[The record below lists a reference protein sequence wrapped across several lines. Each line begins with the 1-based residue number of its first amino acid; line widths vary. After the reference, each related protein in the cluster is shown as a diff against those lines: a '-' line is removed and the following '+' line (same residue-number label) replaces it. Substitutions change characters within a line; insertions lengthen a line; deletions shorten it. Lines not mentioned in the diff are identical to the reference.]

1 VRVERFNV
9 GPFDNNLYLLTSA
22 GSKDAIVVDPSME
35 SGHVLDAIRSR
46 GLNLRRILL
55 THAHVDHVV
64 MVRAFH
70 EATGAPVWLH
80 ADDKLL
86 YDRASD
92 QAAAMGLAWP
102 GSVPVSHWMKDGE
115 DVGVPGIDAR
125 ALHTP
130 GHSPGSITFA
140 TPEGLIVGDV
150 LFSGGVGR
158 TDLPGGSGEVLLRTI
173 RERLFVYPPETN
185 VYPGHGALTTIG
197 REMAS
202 NPFVGAHALQNP

>member
-1 VRVERFNV
+1 MRVERFNV
-9 GPFDNNLYLLTSA
+9 GPFDNNLYLLTST

-35 SGHVLDAIRSR
+35 SGHVLEAIRSR

-86 YDRASD
+86 YERAGD

-102 GSVPVSHWMKDGE
+102 GSVPVSHWMNDGE
-115 DVGVPGIDAR
+115 DVGIPGIDAR

-158 TDLPGGSGEVLLRTI
+158 TDLPGGSGDVLLRTI

-202 NPFVGAHALQNP
+202 NPFVGVHALQNP

>member
-1 VRVERFNV
+1 MRVERFNV
-9 GPFDNNLYLLTSA
+9 GPFDNNLYLLTST

-35 SGHVLDAIRSR
+35 SGHVLETISMR
-46 GLNLRRILL
+46 GLEVRRILL

-115 DVGVPGIDAR
+115 DVGIPGIDAR

-140 TPEGLIVGDV
+140 TPEGLVVGDV
-150 LFSGGVGR
+150 LFNGGVGR
-158 TDLPGGSGEVLLRTI
+158 TDLPGGSGDVLLRTI

>member
-1 VRVERFNV
+1 MRVERFNV
-9 GPFDNNLYLLTSA
+9 GPFDNNLYLLTST

-35 SGHVLDAIRSR
+35 SGHVLEEMRSR
-46 GLNLRRILL
+46 GLSLRRILL

-86 YDRASD
+86 YERAAD

-115 DVGVPGIDAR
+115 DVGIPGIDAR

-130 GHSPGSITFA
+130 GHSPGSITLA
-140 TPEGLIVGDV
+140 TSEGLVVGDV
-150 LFSGGVGR
+150 LFNGGVGR
-158 TDLPGGSGEVLLRTI
+158 TDLPGGSWDVLLRTI

-185 VYPGHGALTTIG
+185 VYPGHGAPTTIG

>member
-1 VRVERFNV
+1 MRVERFNV
-9 GPFDNNLYLLTSA
+9 GPFDNNLYLLTST

-35 SGHVLDAIRSR
+35 SGHVLEEMRSR
-46 GLNLRRILL
+46 GLSLRRILL

-70 EATGAPVWLH
+70 EATGAPVSLH

-86 YDRASD
+86 YERAAD

-115 DVGVPGIDAR
+115 DVGIPGIDAR

-130 GHSPGSITFA
+130 GHSPGSITLA
-140 TPEGLIVGDV
+140 TSEGLVVGDV
-150 LFSGGVGR
+150 LFNGGVGR
-158 TDLPGGSGEVLLRTI
+158 TDLPGGSWDVLLRTI

-185 VYPGHGALTTIG
+185 VYPGHGAPTTIG

>member
-1 VRVERFNV
+1 MRVERFNV
-9 GPFDNNLYLLTSA
+9 GPFDNNLYLLTAA

-35 SGHVLDAIRSR
+35 SEHVLETIQAR
-46 GLNLRRILL
+46 GLKVRRILL

-80 ADDKLL
+80 AGDKLL
-86 YDRASD
+86 YERAGD

-102 GSVPVSHWMKDGE
+102 GSVPVSHWMTDGE
-115 DVGVPGIDAR
+115 DVGIPGIDAR
-125 ALHTP
+125 AIHTP
-130 GHSPGSITFA
+130 GHSPGSITLA
-140 TPEGLIVGDV
+140 TPEGIVVGDV
-150 LFSGGVGR
+150 LFNGGVGR
-158 TDLPGGSGEVLLRTI
+158 TDLPGVSWDVLLRTI

>member
-1 VRVERFNV
+1 MRVERFNV
-9 GPFDNNLYLLTSA
+9 GPFDNNLYLLTST

-35 SGHVLDAIRSR
+35 SGHVLEEMRSR
-46 GLNLRRILL
+46 GLSLRRILL

-86 YDRASD
+86 YERAGD

-115 DVGVPGIDAR
+115 DVGIPGIDAR

-130 GHSPGSITFA
+130 GHSPGSITLA
-140 TPEGLIVGDV
+140 TSEGLVVGDV
-150 LFSGGVGR
+150 LFNGGVGR
-158 TDLPGGSGEVLLRTI
+158 TDLPGGSWDVLLRTI
-173 RERLFVYPPETN
+173 RERLFVYPLETN
-185 VYPGHGALTTIG
+185 VYPGHGAPTTIG

>member
-1 VRVERFNV
+1 MRVERFNV
-9 GPFDNNLYLLTSA
+9 GPFDNNLYLLTST

-35 SGHVLDAIRSR
+35 SGHVLEAIRSR

-70 EATGAPVWLH
+70 EATGAPIWLH

-86 YDRASD
+86 YERAGD

-102 GSVPVSHWMKDGE
+102 GSVPVSHWMNDGE
-115 DVGVPGIDAR
+115 DVGIPGIDAR

-158 TDLPGGSGEVLLRTI
+158 TDLPGGSGDVLLRTI

-202 NPFVGAHALQNP
+202 NPFVGVHALQNP

>member
-9 GPFDNNLYLLTSA
+9 GPFDNNLYLLTAA

-35 SGHVLDAIRSR
+35 SDHVLDAIRSR
-46 GLNLRRILL
+46 GLSVRRILL

-70 EATGAPVWLH
+70 EATQAPVWLH
-80 ADDKLL
+80 ADDRLL
-86 YDRASD
+86 YERAGD

-115 DVGVPGIDAR
+115 DAGIPGIDAR
-125 ALHTP
+125 AIHTP

-140 TPEGLIVGDV
+140 TPEGLLVGDV
-150 LFSGGVGR
+150 LFQGGVGR
-158 TDLPGGSGEVLLRTI
+158 TDLPGGSWNVLQLTI
-173 RERLFVYPPETN
+173 RERLFVYPPGTT
-185 VYPGHGALTTIG
+185 VYPGHGSLTTIG

>member
-1 VRVERFNV
+1 MRVERFNV
-9 GPFDNNLYLLTSA
+9 GPFDNNLYLLTST

-35 SGHVLDAIRSR
+35 SGHVLEAIRYR

-86 YDRASD
+86 YERAGD

-102 GSVPVSHWMKDGE
+102 GSVPVSHWMNDGE
-115 DVGVPGIDAR
+115 DVGIPGIDAR

-150 LFSGGVGR
+150 LFNGGVGR
-158 TDLPGGSGEVLLRTI
+158 TDLPGGSGDVLLRTI

-202 NPFVGAHALQNP
+202 NPFVGVHALQNP

>member
-1 VRVERFNV
+1 MRVERFNV
-9 GPFDNNLYLLTSA
+9 GPFDNNLYLLTST

-35 SGHVLDAIRSR
+35 SGHVLEAIRSR

-55 THAHVDHVV
+55 THAHIDHVV

-86 YDRASD
+86 YERAGD

-102 GSVPVSHWMKDGE
+102 GSVSVSHWMSDGE
-115 DVGVPGIDAR
+115 DVGIPGIDAR

-158 TDLPGGSGEVLLRTI
+158 TDLPGGSGDVLLRTI

-202 NPFVGAHALQNP
+202 NPFVGVHALQNP